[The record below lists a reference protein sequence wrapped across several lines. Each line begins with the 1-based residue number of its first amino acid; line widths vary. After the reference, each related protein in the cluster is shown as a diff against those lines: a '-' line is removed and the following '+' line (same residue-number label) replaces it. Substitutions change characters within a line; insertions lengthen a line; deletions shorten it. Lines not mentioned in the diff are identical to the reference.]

1 MPTPPPLLDRRETFQ
16 LGVCHYPEHWPRD
29 RWEAYARQFRDL
41 GIAYARIAEFAWSRM
56 EPRPGAFDWGWLDDA
71 VEVLHAAGLKVIL
84 CTPTATPPAWLVR
97 AHPEILPFD
106 EQGRRRNHG
115 GRKHYDHA
123 SPVYREHSRR
133 ITRAL
138 AERYGTHPAVV
149 GWQTD
154 NEFGCEGTGRSWG
167 GASAVAFRAWLAG
180 TYGGDIE
187 ALNAAWGNVFWSQ
200 EYNDFGQID
209 PPALICDNRNPS
221 HVLDFYRF
229 ASEAVATFQEEQV
242 AILRELSPG
251 RWVTHNFMRFFD
263 EFDHYRAAECL
274 DFATWDSYP
283 TGGVE
288 LSAFSPEEK
297 VRWARTGH
305 PDLVS
310 LNHDIFRGLK
320 GAKRGCW
327 VMEQQVGQINWA
339 ANNPLPAPG
348 AVALWTAQAWA
359 HGCDVVS
366 YFRDRAATM
375 AQELMHSGLLRHD
388 ETLDRGGAEVAG
400 LELPGRPN
408 EDVQTPVALLFDYES
423 LWIQDEQPHAERAA
437 AWEQVLLFYVALRSL
452 GVDVDVRHPEQ
463 DLSGY
468 RLLVAPAIQLMS
480 AKRAVHLSAAVA
492 DGARLVTGPRF
503 AYRTETGRVH
513 EDGQPGPLRDLLGWS
528 LLNVDGMRP
537 GLGCAAGGYPVE
549 TWAEAYRLHGAEA
562 LARYDDGPLAGEAAV
577 ARNGNAI
584 AVGAWS
590 AGLVRSVLASVLTEI
605 GVPALDLPE
614 GVRVARRGGSSCW
627 MNFNQHPATLPDGTV
642 LGPVAFEVRVG

>member
-1 MPTPPPLLDRRETFQ
+1 
-16 LGVCHYPEHWPRD
+16 
-29 RWEAYARQFRDL
+29 
-41 GIAYARIAEFAWSRM
+41 
-56 EPRPGAFDWGWLDDA
+56 
-71 VEVLHAAGLKVIL
+71 
-84 CTPTATPPAWLVR
+84 
-97 AHPEILPFD
+97 
-106 EQGRRRNHG
+106 
-115 GRKHYDHA
+115 
-123 SPVYREHSRR
+123 
-133 ITRAL
+133 
-138 AERYGTHPAVV
+138 
-149 GWQTD
+149 
-154 NEFGCEGTGRSWG
+154 
-167 GASAVAFRAWLAG
+167 
-180 TYGGDIE
+180 
-187 ALNAAWGNVFWSQ
+187 
-200 EYNDFGQID
+200 
-209 PPALICDNRNPS
+209 
-221 HVLDFYRF
+221 
-229 ASEAVATFQEEQV
+229 
-242 AILRELSPG
+242 
-251 RWVTHNFMRFFD
+251 MRFFD

-339 ANNPLPAPG
+339 ANNPLPTPG

-463 DLSGY
+463 DLFGY

-492 DGARLVTGPRF
+492 HGARLVTGPRF
-503 AYRTETGRVH
+503 AYRTETGRVP
-513 EDGQPGPLRDLLGWS
+513 EDGQPGPLRGLLGWS

-537 GLGCAAGGYPVE
+537 GLGCAAGGHPVE

-614 GVRVARRGGSSCW
+614 GVRVARRGGSACW

-642 LGPVAFEVRVG
+642 LGPVAFEVRAG